1 MLQLKTNY
9 APDFPVYVPSETQVG
24 RMVEELCPSVVVWA
38 VDVGETEESNAAIEN
53 LIEEI
58 TENRRVVI
66 EPVHIL
72 VPESTPLPRQLF
84 SKWSEDLVYDR
95 AEQIRSVQRPNRLVR
110 GPRVIRRQNGSR
122 AGAVE
127 MLLEYADQVGA
138 DLIIAKSSRRNPF
151 VRALRPGFTD
161 ELISKSSV
169 PVLLFKE
176 NSRSGSLPVSLHLPV
191 ESAA

>member
-1 MLQLKTNY
+1 MI
-9 APDFPVYVPSETQVG
+9 
-24 RMVEELCPSVVVWA
+24 EELCPSVVVWA

-58 TENRRVVI
+58 TENRRVVV

-72 VPESTPLPRQLF
+72 VPEITPLPRQLF

-110 GPRVIRRQNGSR
+110 GPRVIKRQNDSR

-151 VRALRPGFTD
+151 VRAIRPGFTD
-161 ELISKSSV
+161 ELISRSSV